1 MLGMQ
6 LLNGRDELQLAILV
20 QAFALRFIN
29 LRTKL
34 CLMYPFSIKLLQ
46 NDF

>member
-20 QAFALRFIN
+20 QALRFIN